1 MKYSISCLKSA
12 FAALCESFAAI
23 ILNDF
28 LQHWPRLLS
37 WRILLSHCCLFFE
50 AHKKNPFWQ
59 EKFPEEKLERPFLW
73 PDNTVGANPQMHET
87 CNRYIP
93 HLVARYLGLV
103 LCKEST

>member
-1 MKYSISCLKSA
+1 VCIIQSDFQSFQGLKKLKLFKGHCMKYSISCLKSA

-59 EKFPEEKLERPFLW
+59 EKFPEE
-73 PDNTVGANPQMHET
+73 
-87 CNRYIP
+87 
-93 HLVARYLGLV
+93 
-103 LCKEST
+103 